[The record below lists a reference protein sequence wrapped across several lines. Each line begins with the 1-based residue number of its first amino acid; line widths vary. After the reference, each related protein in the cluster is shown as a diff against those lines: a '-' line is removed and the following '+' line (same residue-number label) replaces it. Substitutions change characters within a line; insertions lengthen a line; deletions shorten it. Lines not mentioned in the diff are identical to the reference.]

1 MEGAA
6 AIMGNSVAQW
16 KATYAPTLKRR
27 RAQEAADNFLT
38 PRRRMV
44 AGVPAVAAQPEEEEQ
59 PEEEQE
65 REEQEG
71 EDEALEGGSE

>member
-38 PRRRMV
+38 PRRVMV
-44 AGVPAVAAQPEEEEQ
+44 PGLPAAHLEDRGGEEMSEEA
-59 PEEEQE
+59 
-65 REEQEG
+65 
-71 EDEALEGGSE
+71 EDDAE

>member
-1 MEGAA
+1 MELMEGAA

-38 PRRRMV
+38 PRQRMV
-44 AGVPAVAAQPEEEEQ
+44 AGVPAPGAEEEGE
-59 PEEEQE
+59 PELAAEE
-65 REEQEG
+65 
-71 EDEALEGGSE
+71 DLEGGSE

>member
-27 RAQEAADNFLT
+27 RAQEAADNFLN
-38 PRRRMV
+38 PRWRMV
-44 AGVPAVAAQPEEEEQ
+44 AGVPAVPDKEAV
-59 PEEEQE
+59 EEQE
-65 REEQEG
+65 E
-71 EDEALEGGSE
+71 